1 MNYDQTTIATTYDA
15 ARGHNRAVM
24 RQWLDLVA
32 AHVPF
37 APQLIVDVGCGTGR
51 FSEPWPTGSLPT

>member
-24 RQWLDLVA
+24 RQ
-32 AHVPF
+32 
-37 APQLIVDVGCGTGR
+37 
-51 FSEPWPTGSLPT
+51 